1 MAHRFGISTHL
12 FHAARL
18 DREHLVEVAAH
29 GFDTVEV
36 YATRT
41 HFDYHNPRAAVAL
54 AEWLDDT
61 RLSLHSIHAPTTVS
75 YRDGQWGETLS
86 IATPDDEGR
95 RRAVAET
102 KAVIG
107 LSAVVPLPMLVL
119 HLGVPST
126 EPADNARAAVSR
138 SLDEIAEA
146 AGEAGVT
153 LAIELIPNALS
164 TAPRLVQWLED
175 DLEIRGAGICLD
187 VGHAH
192 LIGDVVDA
200 VESSSGHIVSTH
212 LHDNHGKR
220 DDHLVPGAGSIDWDA
235 SMMAF
240 QKVGYDGAWI
250 MELAPSANVQAT
262 LREAARSRA
271 RLEHLLA
278 ER

>member
-1 MAHRFGISTHL
+1 
-12 FHAARL
+12 
-18 DREHLVEVAAH
+18 
-29 GFDTVEV
+29 
-36 YATRT
+36 
-41 HFDYHNPRAAVAL
+41 
-54 AEWLDDT
+54 
-61 RLSLHSIHAPTTVS
+61 
-75 YRDGQWGETLS
+75 
-86 IATPDDEGR
+86 EGR

-200 VESSSGHIVSTH
+200 VESASGHIV
-212 LHDNHGKR
+212 
-220 DDHLVPGAGSIDWDA
+220 
-235 SMMAF
+235 
-240 QKVGYDGAWI
+240 
-250 MELAPSANVQAT
+250 
-262 LREAARSRA
+262 
-271 RLEHLLA
+271 
-278 ER
+278 